1 MSQEEIEKAALKG
14 EPIPNDLK
22 PYDMMLYYML
32 TGLYAR
38 YQAKLLTK
46 SEAQKHKQMI
56 FNTYQFVKD
65 DYEQYTAI
73 CKMYQEKLW
82 EKYEP

>member
-1 MSQEEIEKAALKG
+1 MSQAEIEKAAMKG
-14 EPIPNDLK
+14 EPIPQDLK
-22 PYDMMLYYML
+22 PYDTMLYYML

-38 YQAKLLTK
+38 YQAHLINKE
-46 SEAQKHKQMI
+46 EAKQQKKVI

-73 CKMYQEKLW
+73 CKMYQE
-82 EKYEP
+82 EIHSKY